1 MMDFGYYVSSAPPPL
16 ATLPNDINVSP
27 WLICRKQV
35 FRVFLLYF
43 CCQYL
48 QVRCRPAR
56 TFKVFS
62 DPSLFSNRCAV
73 SASNWAKWI
82 MFWATVGTKN
92 PATISFFCKNVFPL
106 EAETTA
112 SSALEQK
119 ITLFIISL
127 LSVTC
132 RTHIEKG
139 RQTVNSKKCFRKSIF
154 VFKNGTSLVSFS
166 FIFGL
171 FT

>member
-1 MMDFGYYVSSAPPPL
+1 
-16 ATLPNDINVSP
+16 
-27 WLICRKQV
+27 
-35 FRVFLLYF
+35 
-43 CCQYL
+43 
-48 QVRCRPAR
+48 
-56 TFKVFS
+56 
-62 DPSLFSNRCAV
+62 
-73 SASNWAKWI
+73 
-82 MFWATVGTKN
+82 MFWATVGTKT

-139 RQTVNSKKCFRKSIF
+139 RQNCKQQKMFSQKHFCF
-154 VFKNGTSLVSFS
+154 
-166 FIFGL
+166 
-171 FT
+171 